1 MHRWSTKDHY
11 EREEDETE
19 RLVRPA
25 PKDKPPRHD
34 LRRERVDSDG
44 DADSGDAS
52 DRKDRSKNYKV
63 IGGSDHLA
71 SKDKIPATNRE
82 TGKTV
87 YISPETLK
95 EEPGKYQ
102 LFDEEAKDKPEE
114 PSGGNEDRE
123 FGARGDALLQ
133 LSQTDPKLKSK
144 LKDFSNPESHLY
156 GFLKENPNYPASK
169 LFPGVDLPDGLNTL
183 GDIKRALQNAGK
195 GTPEAKPKKQ
205 KKPKKPT
212 NTEPSEGEGSKEEKE
227 PSAEKPEEESE
238 SKSDEPSEEESKP
251 TTPQV
256 KRRPVTAAERLEA
269 VSLITDTF
277 PPEDAAKVLAQEDL
291 HPDDIKVLVR
301 DYVSAKEGRRLGTLS
316 SFVDKVS
323 GFYSDNFGAVKPPSK
338 GRDAKGDLVPFEKL
352 SAEEQAEATLENQLQ
367 VMALSLAARSMVK
380 SRLMDVGV
388 LSGKPRIPDE
398 VASKIADAMFH
409 PASEELGTTSF
420 DEFLKEGAEHK
431 ISEATAKSLLE
442 KVGGNE
448 GGRLVAKAFLQAN
461 DYANAK
467 SRFLRGDDESISEWH
482 EPRDIVKGLGRVGKF
497 FEERNSWYGG
507 GAEHPA
513 AGFFRMNVLKRLK
526 ALDPKK
532 ASAVTEELP
541 ALEQEEY
548 EERRR
553 AWKKAHDAWVA
564 KKAKS
569 NKFSEPE
576 PIEPMPPV
584 RRPDKEAGR
593 QLWKRILSEFR
604 GTSKKSSD
612 FTYSS
617 GHVMDTKTAVYNGV
631 DPYSYGPAEYTK
643 WTQPHQRDIDSKAEQ
658 GILDAAK
665 EWLSSP
671 LLSVSV
677 EGMVPDARYRAALD
691 LAITAGPYNGQ
702 IQPTL
707 YNSLLARLAGVA
719 DPSKGN
725 DTLLTIREASSSY
738 ELSTQEWVLEGNK
751 IAQETLVKTLESI
764 HLSYKDVQGVPHND
778 GYASLRNFQA
788 SGAAVVLE
796 FPKGTGVELYRAL
809 VAALTPAGTT
819 IRPKV
824 RVASSDVAAQIQ
836 QFASKVSDDRVA
848 IEMMAYAQS
857 LPVAASPE
865 VKTASDKFAKL
876 KTDIVKY
883 AMGLDLSKR
892 AHVLPILKLLKD
904 LG

>member
-11 EREEDETE
+11 EREEAETE

-25 PKDKPPRHD
+25 PKDKPPRRD
-34 LRRERVDSDG
+34 LRRERVEPEK
-44 DADSGDAS
+44 DADSGDES

-63 IGGSDHLA
+63 IGGSDHIA
-71 SKDKIPATNRE
+71 SKDKVPATNRE

-87 YISPETLK
+87 YVSPETLR

-102 LFDEEAKDKPEE
+102 VFDEEAKEGPEKPRG
-114 PSGGNEDRE
+114 SNEDQE

-133 LSQTDPKLKSK
+133 LAKTDPKLKSK

-156 GFLKENPNYPASK
+156 GFLKENPDYPAAK
-169 LFPGVDLPDGLNTL
+169 LFPGVDLPEGLNTL

-195 GTPEAKPKKQ
+195 GTPEAKPKK
-205 KKPKKPT
+205 KKPQKQPEPQGEDSEEGLTPT
-212 NTEPSEGEGSKEEKE
+212 
-227 PSAEKPEEESE
+227 EKPEEESE

-323 GFYSDNFGAVKPPSK
+323 GFYSDDFGAVKPPSK

-380 SRLMDVGV
+380 SRLMDVGA
-388 LSGKPRIPDE
+388 LSGKPRIPDD
-398 VASKIADAMFH
+398 VASKITDAMFR

-420 DEFLKEGAEHK
+420 DEFLKEGVEHK
-431 ISEATAKSLLE
+431 ISEVTAKNLLE

-448 GGRLVAKAFLQAN
+448 GGSLVAKAFLQAN

-467 SRFLRGDDESISEWH
+467 ARFLRGDDESISEWQ

-497 FEERNSWYGG
+497 FEERNAWYGG
-507 GAEHPA
+507 GPEHPA

-532 ASAVTEELP
+532 ASAVIEELP

-548 EERRR
+548 EGKRQ
-553 AWKKAHDAWVA
+553 AWVKAHDAWAV
-564 KKAKS
+564 KKSKS
-569 NKFSEPE
+569 KNFSEPE

-593 QLWKRILSEFR
+593 QLWKRVLSEFR
-604 GTSKKSSD
+604 RISKNSSD

-643 WTQPHQRDIDSKAEQ
+643 WVQPHQRDIDSKAEQ
-658 GILDAAK
+658 RILDAAA

-671 LLSVSV
+671 LLSASV

-719 DPSKGN
+719 DPSKGK
-725 DTLLTIREASSSY
+725 DTLLTIREASASY
-738 ELSTQEWVLEGNK
+738 ELSTQEWVIGGSRVAQEALVKMLEG
-751 IAQETLVKTLESI
+751 IP
-764 HLSYKDVQGVPHND
+764 LSYKDVEGTTHTN
-778 GYASLRNFQA
+778 GYATLRNFQA
-788 SGAAVVLE
+788 SGDAIVLE

-809 VAALTPAGTT
+809 VAALTPTGTT
-819 IRPKV
+819 IRPKM
-824 RVASSDVAAQIQ
+824 ASTSSDVAAQIQ
-836 QFASKVSDDRVA
+836 KFASKVADDRVA
-848 IEMMAYAQS
+848 IEMAAYAQS
-857 LPVAASPE
+857 LPVDVSPE
-865 VKTASDKFAKL
+865 VKVASDKFAKL
-876 KTDIVKY
+876 KSDIVKY
-883 AMGLDLSKR
+883 AFGLDSSKR
-892 AHVLPILKLLKD
+892 APVLPILKLLKD